1 MAAEQ
6 DLKLEGGAAPE
17 EPPKGGKK
25 KLILIIVLVLVV
37 LGVGGGAAAFFL
49 LGGEEEAPVD
59 GEDVATEVVEEAVDL
74 PAQYVILKPEF
85 VISFQVGTRQRFLQV
100 SIEIM
105 TRHQSVADAL
115 ALHEPMVRNEVIR
128 IISAQPFEELR
139 TAPGRLTLQET
150 LKTELAQIMLREA
163 ESDDVEAVLFTNFVM
178 Q

>member
-17 EPPKGGKK
+17 EPPKSSKK
-25 KLILIIVLVLVV
+25 KRILIIVLALII
-37 LGVGGGAAAFFL
+37 LAALGGGAAFFL
-49 LGGEEEAPVD
+49 LGGEDDVAAD
-59 GEDVATEVVEEAVDL
+59 GEATAEVVEEAPAE

-115 ALHEPMVRNEVIR
+115 TLHEPMIRNEIIR

-139 TAPGRLTLQET
+139 MASGRLALQKT
-150 LKTELAQIMLREA
+150 LKNELAQIMLREA
-163 ESDDVEAVLFTNFVM
+163 GSDDVEAVLFTNFVM